1 MIQVREIFHVA
12 DEIVQKGIINGVGIV
27 SVGQRLHQIAEQKL
41 TDRLVNEGC
50 LKPGQGATVK
60 ILQVQDLALETVH
73 GAVWPYSSVTNVE
86 LAANNRCWTRFVAA
100 KELAHVYMGFA
111 PGYSS
116 LNLLLTAA
124 LSARQTLP
132 EHDNDLIK
140 DEMFC
145 FYLAMEIL
153 LPPGQI
159 RKEAI
164 DMRSS
169 NKTSY
174 EIAKRFLIPERIV
187 THFFDMGFLD
197 RSRKFRGE

>member
-1 MIQVREIFHVA
+1 MMQVREIFHIA
-12 DEIVQKGIINGVGIV
+12 DEIVQKGIVNGVGIV
-27 SVGQRLHQIAEQKL
+27 SVGQRLHQIAGQQL
-41 TDRLVNEGC
+41 TDRLINEGR
-50 LKPGQGATVK
+50 LKPWQRATVK
-60 ILQVQDLALETVH
+60 ILQVQDLTLETVH
-73 GAVWPYSSVTNVE
+73 GAVWQYGSVTNVE
-86 LAANNRCWTRFVAA
+86 LAANNRCWTRFVAT

-111 PGYSS
+111 PGYLT

-132 EHDNDLIK
+132 EHDNDLID
-140 DEMFC
+140 DEKFC

-153 LPPGQI
+153 LPPGKI

-164 DMRSS
+164 DMRASG
-169 NKTSY
+169 KTSY

-197 RSRKFRGE
+197 RSRDFRGA